1 MVQEGAVPQAQMKV
15 TGQLCGLDSP
25 PPPLPGSN
33 TSVVFLVYV
42 DFLISLLPKDNS
54 FQISKESVYSEQ
66 VVS

>member
-1 MVQEGAVPQAQMKV
+1 MPQA
-15 TGQLCGLDSP
+15 TDEALWPRLS

-42 DFLISLLPKDNS
+42 DFLISPKENS
-54 FQISKESVYSEQ
+54 FQNSKESVCSKQ